1 MNNIQVFENKQ
12 FESIRTM
19 MMDNEPWFAGND
31 VAHDLGYIRPR
42 KAVMD
47 HVEDEDK
54 MLITPQSLT
63 SQNRT
68 LDNPDAIVPNRG
80 LVMIN
85 KVGLFSLISA
95 SNFSQTKDFKRWITS
110 EVLPS
115 LKNNMSKNID
125 NKGITT
131 YSNPLFGSIRTAGNI
146 ENPTF
151 CLIDLCN
158 ALGLENV
165 SMVKARLNKDGV
177 SSTEVIDNLG
187 RKQMATFVDEGNMYM
202 CIFQSRKDNAKA
214 FQRWVT
220 SEVLPS
226 IRKTGS
232 YSANV
237 PQSFAEALQLA
248 ADQQRQIEQQQKQL
262 AEQKPKVEFFN
273 TVAESKTAIEMKEV
287 ANVLDFDKVGRN
299 KLFQILRDNHLLTR
313 KNQPYQKYIECGYF
327 RTIEQKWERPDGDIV
342 ISIKTLVYQQGVEY
356 IRKLLL
362 KLGYKPH
369 KKEE

>member
-1 MNNIQVFENKQ
+1 MNNKIQVFNNDQ
-12 FESIRTM
+12 FGQIRTVLI
-19 MMDNEPWFAGND
+19 NGEVHFIGRD
-31 VAHDLGYIRPR
+31 VAIALGYTNSR
-42 KAVMD
+42 KAIID
-47 HVEDEDK
+47 HVDDEDK
-54 MLITPQSLT
+54 GVTKCDTLGGEQELT
-63 SQNRT
+63 
-68 LDNPDAIVPNRG
+68 
-80 LVMIN
+80 MIN
-85 KVGLFSLISA
+85 ESGLYSLILSSKLPQA
-95 SNFSQTKDFKRWITS
+95 KTFKHWITH
-110 EVLPS
+110 
-115 LKNNMSKNID
+115 D
-125 NKGITT
+125 
-131 YSNPLFGSIRTAGNI
+131 
-146 ENPTF
+146 
-151 CLIDLCN
+151 
-158 ALGLENV
+158 
-165 SMVKARLNKDGV
+165 
-177 SSTEVIDNLG
+177 VI
-187 RKQMATFVDEGNMYM
+187 
-202 CIFQSRKDNAKA
+202 
-214 FQRWVT
+214 
-220 SEVLPS
+220 PS
-226 IRKTGS
+226 IRRTGS

-273 TVAESKTAIEMKEV
+273 TVAESKTAIEMKEA